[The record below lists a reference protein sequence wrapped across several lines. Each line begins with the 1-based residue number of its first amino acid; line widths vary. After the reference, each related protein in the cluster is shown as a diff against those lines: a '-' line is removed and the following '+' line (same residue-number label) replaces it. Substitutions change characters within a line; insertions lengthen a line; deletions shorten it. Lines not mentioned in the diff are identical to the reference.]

1 MAAPEMLVGTGR
13 QRRIHITADRQGKVR
28 VLLAQFPLE
37 THSRGLLT
45 VAGMLR
51 DEGME
56 VVLLGNASPERIV
69 EAAVQ
74 EDADVVGISTY
85 CSGELVLA
93 ADLMNAAERQ
103 ETRQRTIFLIG
114 GIFPP
119 DNAPKLREMGFSG
132 VFPPSSTREQIA
144 SCIRNALVARRDR

>member
-1 MAAPEMLVGTGR
+1 MAKK
-13 QRRIHITADRQGKVR
+13 GKYR

-51 DEGME
+51 DAGME
-56 VVLLGNASPERIV
+56 VIIMGNALPDQVI
-69 EAAVQ
+69 ATAVQ

-85 CSGELVLA
+85 CGGEVAQGGEL
-93 ADLMNAAERQ
+93 MKAAESRGIKD
-103 ETRQRTIFLIG
+103 RAVFLLG

-119 DNAPKLREMGFSG
+119 KDTPLLKQIGFTET
-132 VFPPSSTREQIA
+132 FPPSATKEEIV
-144 SCIRNALVARRDR
+144 SCIERAVAAKKK